1 MPRIDGDSHA
11 NLQFL
16 CRLPVPFFYRRDSM
30 RTIRGSR
37 REICDIPARQCKG
50 YASGR
55 EFATVLPP
63 LPLSWPHARRRDLR
77 PWPVQ
82 GAVELLALNQSVRTR
97 WNVPLQFSSLMRNQP
112 SGADGPA

>member
-1 MPRIDGDSHA
+1 
-11 NLQFL
+11 
-16 CRLPVPFFYRRDSM
+16 M

-63 LPLSWPHARRRDLR
+63 LPLSWPHARRRNLR

-82 GAVELLALNQSVRTR
+82 GEVELLGLKQYVRTR
-97 WNVPLQFSSLMRNQP
+97 WNVPLQNVAPWRTGFYSLMRNQP